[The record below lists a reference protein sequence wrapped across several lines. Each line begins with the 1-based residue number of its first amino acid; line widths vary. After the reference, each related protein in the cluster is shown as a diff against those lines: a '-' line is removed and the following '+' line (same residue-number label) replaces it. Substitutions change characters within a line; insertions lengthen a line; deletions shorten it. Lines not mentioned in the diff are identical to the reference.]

1 MDLHGQFVLGN
12 FWSGSWTQDLTAMV
26 DGNNLLKILK
36 KGMTCFCSSLKT
48 RIIRTA
54 FKNPSATA
62 DMRHFLQFAGRAY
75 VFSTLEQFLASFSA
89 PLEIRTFT
97 KAVLTC
103 LKITVHWGSSFS
115 NR

>member
-103 LKITVHWGSSFS
+103 LKITAKCVVSALG
-115 NR
+115 